1 MTDDGR
7 AREHQR
13 QQALLQALWRREAAP
28 TLGPWLQAPDEPLTQ
43 RGLQAYRANA
53 GAVAE
58 RALAAAFPAV
68 QALIGDEAFAAL
80 ARACWRTA
88 PPARGDMGWFG
99 EALPRFIDDGPLPEA
114 PYLADVARLEWA
126 LSRAESAADAEALP
140 QSFGLL
146 GEHDPATLRFV
157 PAPGLVLLR
166 SPHPVVTIRR
176 AALDGDLSPAREAL
190 QDGLGEQA
198 LVWRKGWKAEVLA
211 VGADDAAWIEALVA
225 GASIGAALDAA
236 SAGFAFEPWL
246 MQALAQ
252 QWVLGVEQDN
262 SHDRV

>member
-13 QQALLQALWRREAAP
+13 QQALLRALWRREPSDA
-28 TLGPWLQAPDEPLTQ
+28 LGRWLQAPDEALTQ

-68 QALIGDEAFAAL
+68 QALIGEEAFAAL
-80 ARACWRTA
+80 ARACWQQA

-126 LSRAESAADAEALP
+126 LSRAESAADVEALP
-140 QSFGLL
+140 QSFSLL
-146 GEHDPATLRFV
+146 AEQDPSTLRFV
-157 PAPGLVLLR
+157 LAPGLALLR
-166 SPHPVVTIRR
+166 SPYPVVTIRR
-176 AALDGDLSPAREAL
+176 AGLDGDLAPARQAL
-190 QDGLGEQA
+190 QAGQGEQA

-211 VGADDAAWIEALVA
+211 VGADDARWIEALRA
-225 GASIGAALDAA
+225 GASIGAALEAA
-236 SAGFAFEPWL
+236 PAGFAFEPWL
-246 MQALAQ
+246 LQALGQ
-252 QWVLGVEQDN
+252 QWVVGVT
-262 SHDRV
+262 HDDPHGRV